1 MSVNS
6 KAWYKSK
13 TIWGILIAAGGFIL
27 TEYLKVP
34 IDVSEN
40 ADFEQLKSQVEAVKA
55 ANGNISVILSEALS
69 VFGSILAIIGRI
81 GAEDKIGK

>member
-1 MSVNS
+1 MSTNT

-34 IDVSEN
+34 VDVSEN
-40 ADFEQLKSQVEAVKA
+40 ADFEQLKAQVEAVKA
-55 ANGNISVILSEALS
+55 ANGNVSVILSQVISA
-69 VFGSILAIIGRI
+69 FGSILAIIGRI
-81 GAEDKIGK
+81 SAEDKIGK

>member
-1 MSVNS
+1 MSTSS

-34 IDVSEN
+34 VASPEN
-40 ADFEQLKSQVEAVKA
+40 ADFEQLKAQVEAVKA
-55 ANGNISVILSEALS
+55 ANGNVSVILSEALS